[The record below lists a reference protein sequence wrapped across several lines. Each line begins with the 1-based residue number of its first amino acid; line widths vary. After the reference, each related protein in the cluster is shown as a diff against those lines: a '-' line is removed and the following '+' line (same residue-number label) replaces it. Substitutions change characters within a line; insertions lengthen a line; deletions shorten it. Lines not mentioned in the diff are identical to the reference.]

1 MKPLIVSPRAAHD
14 LDALFDYTEER
25 WGLDQ
30 AIAYTLGI
38 RRNLQEICGGRRYG
52 RKIPGLRKA
61 YLSVAYQSHYLIY
74 RETSHSI
81 VLIRILHRRMNIGRH
96 L

>member
-30 AIAYTLGI
+30 AIAYALGT
-38 RRNLQEICGGRRYG
+38 RRNLQEICEGRRYG
-52 RKIPGLRKA
+52 RKIPGLR
-61 YLSVAYQSHYLIY
+61 
-74 RETSHSI
+74 
-81 VLIRILHRRMNIGRH
+81 
-96 L
+96 

>member
-1 MKPLIVSPRAAHD
+1 MKLLIVSPRAAHD

-30 AIAYTLGI
+30 AVTYTLGI
-38 RRNLQEICGGRRYG
+38 RRSIEEICEGRRYG
-52 RKIPGLRKA
+52 RKILGLRKA
-61 YLSVAYQSHYLIY
+61 YLSVVYQSHYLIY
-74 RETSHSI
+74 RETPHSI
-81 VLIRILHRRMNIGRH
+81 VLIRILHQRMNIGRH

>member
-25 WGLDQ
+25 WGLEQ
-30 AIAYTLGI
+30 AVAYARGI
-38 RRNLQEICGGRRYG
+38 RRYLQEICEGQRSGRI
-52 RKIPGLRKA
+52 IPGLRKA
-61 YLSVAYQSHYLIY
+61 YLSVAYQSHHLIY

-81 VLIRILHRRMNIGRH
+81 VLIRILHQRMNIRGH